1 MSTRRLKG
9 GPEVLAFLEAF
20 PKRVQQNALRS
31 AMIAGARI
39 IRDEARANV
48 PVSSGAVRSTIKTSS
63 PRAFAGDKAT
73 VKVKLLGYESYIGYF
88 LEYGVAQHFV
98 TPGDSQYH
106 VKTLNRRTT
115 LAGAEKQSNGMVK
128 VNGSTYVRTFQ
139 TKDGPEDRVLKIG
152 NHFVGGAILHPGFA
166 ARPFLRPALDRMSDA
181 AVAAI
186 GARLAE
192 YLKDKTGFSM
202 PDTLEPDEVADE

>member
-1 MSTRRLKG
+1 MSGQRLKG
-9 GPEVLAFLEAF
+9 GPELLDFLAAF
-20 PKRVQQNALRS
+20 PKRLQQNALRS
-31 AMIAGARI
+31 AMIAGARV

-98 TPGDSQYH
+98 TPGDSKYH
-106 VKTLNRRTT
+106 VKTLNRRAA
-115 LAGAEKQSNGMVK
+115 LAGAQKQSNGMVK

-166 ARPFLRPALDRMSDA
+166 PRPFLRPALDRMADQ

-186 GARLAE
+186 GARLRS
-192 YLKDKTGFSM
+192 YLKEKTGFTA
-202 PDTLEPDEVADE
+202 PDAIEPDEVEE